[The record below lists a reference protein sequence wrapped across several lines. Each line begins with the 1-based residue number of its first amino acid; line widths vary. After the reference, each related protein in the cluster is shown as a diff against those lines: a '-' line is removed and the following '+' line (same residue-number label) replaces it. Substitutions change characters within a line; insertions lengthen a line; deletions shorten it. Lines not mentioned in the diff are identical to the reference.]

1 MIIISHRGNL
11 FGPNKELENSPE
23 YIENTISQGFDVEVD
38 VWVLNDKIYLGH
50 DSPEYSVEL
59 PYIISISNNSWFHC
73 KNINALLFFINNFPD
88 FRFFWHQEDDYTLT
102 SNKLIWTYPNKIVT
116 NKSII
121 VDLEGNYKNDNS
133 VYGICTDYPIKIKNT
148 LSKIIDNT
156 ITNIPKDQLCQA
168 FDPMMFL
175 PEKTSSII
183 DDTRLANKS
192 CFAPAYVYIEGS
204 HGKRFLCD
212 YHYHYE
218 KNMTMGSKPLSWPNI
233 AKIVIDERER
243 IKETFMKNV
252 TTTETINAK
261 CSIVSTH
268 NLEEKCAADAFV
280 KVKMKNSN
288 ENNFIFYCNFHFRK
302 NYYRYYSN
310 NVVYENIYDI
320 VDERYRMIDSIVE
333 ESEKINLV

>member
-1 MIIISHRGNL
+1 
-11 FGPNKELENSPE
+11 
-23 YIENTISQGFDVEVD
+23 
-38 VWVLNDKIYLGH
+38 
-50 DSPEYSVEL
+50 
-59 PYIISISNNSWFHC
+59 
-73 KNINALLFFINNFPD
+73 
-88 FRFFWHQEDDYTLT
+88 
-102 SNKLIWTYPNKIVT
+102 
-116 NKSII
+116 
-121 VDLEGNYKNDNS
+121 
-133 VYGICTDYPIKIKNT
+133 
-148 LSKIIDNT
+148 
-156 ITNIPKDQLCQA
+156 
-168 FDPMMFL
+168 
-175 PEKTSSII
+175 
-183 DDTRLANKS
+183 
-192 CFAPAYVYIEGS
+192 
-204 HGKRFLCD
+204 
-212 YHYHYE
+212 
-218 KNMTMGSKPLSWPNI
+218 MTMGSKPLSWPNI